1 MIFLKLGIDIAKN
14 NFAVCL
20 LDEKRQRKCSFSNN
34 TDGFPE
40 LSNWLNS
47 IGIAKVH
54 ACMEA
59 TGRYGEK
66 LAAYLHSRGHKVSI
80 VNPKFIKRHGEALN
94 KQNKTDP
101 VDAYVIAHYAQC
113 FEPQEWQP
121 RSAIQNEL
129 LDVIGQIAK
138 VKKTRAA
145 FLNRGQCG
153 LRSTGVLKANEEL
166 LAFLTRQLAKLEKLK
181 DELLAKEPSLKKTAE
196 IVDSTPGIGPEISVA
211 MAIKIDFA
219 KFRNGRQLAC
229 FLGLSPR
236 EWQSGEQK
244 RRGRQT
250 KAGDNQLRALLRMG
264 AMSATYTQ
272 PLYIEM
278 AERLRQKGLKE
289 GQILT
294 AIARKMV
301 LIAHALVRKQQFFD
315 SCYTHPLTK
324 VA

>member
-1 MIFLKLGIDIAKN
+1 MIIPKLGIDIAKN
-14 NFAVCL
+14 NFVVYL
-20 LDEKRQRKCSFSNN
+20 LDEKRKRSFSNN

-47 IGIAKVH
+47 MSMTRVH

-66 LAAYLHSRGHKVSI
+66 LAAYLYSQGHKVSI

-101 VDAYVIAHYAQC
+101 NDAYVIAHYAQC
-113 FEPQEWQP
+113 FEPREWQP
-121 RSAIQNEL
+121 RTTVQDEL
-129 LDVIGQIAK
+129 LDVVGQIAK

-153 LRSTGVLKANEEL
+153 IRSSDVLKVNKEL
-166 LAFLTRQLAKLEKLK
+166 LAFLTKQLAKLDTLK
-181 DELLAKEPSLKKTAE
+181 DELLAKDQNLKKIAE
-196 IVDSTPGIGPEISVA
+196 IVDSAPGIGPEISVA
-211 MAIKIDFA
+211 MAAKIDFT
-219 KFRNGRQLAC
+219 KFRNGRKLAC

-244 RRGRQT
+244 RRGKQT
-250 KAGDNQLRALLRMG
+250 KAGDDQLRALLRMG
-264 AMSATYTQ
+264 AMSATYTH
-272 PLYIEM
+272 PLYIEF

-294 AIARKMV
+294 AVARKMV
-301 LIAHALVRKQQFFD
+301 MIAHALTRKQQLFD
-315 SCYTHPLTK
+315 SCYVHPLAK

>member
-1 MIFLKLGIDIAKN
+1 MIIPKLGIDIAKN
-14 NFAVCL
+14 NFVVYL
-20 LDEKRQRKCSFSNN
+20 LDEKRKRSFSNN

-47 IGIAKVH
+47 MSMTKVH

-66 LAAYLHSRGHKVSI
+66 LAAYLYSQGHKVSI

-101 VDAYVIAHYAQC
+101 NDAYVIAHYAQC
-113 FEPQEWQP
+113 FEPREWQP
-121 RSAIQNEL
+121 RSVIQNEL
-129 LDVIGQIAK
+129 LDVVGQIIL

-153 LRSTGVLKANEEL
+153 LRSSDVLKANKEL
-166 LAFLTRQLAKLEKLK
+166 LASLTKQLAKLEKLK
-181 DELLAKEPSLKKTAE
+181 NELLAKDQNLKKIAE
-196 IVDSTPGIGPEISVA
+196 IVDSAPGIGPEISVA
-211 MAIKIDFA
+211 MAAKIDFT
-219 KFRNGRQLAC
+219 KFRNGRKLAC

-244 RRGRQT
+244 RRGKQT
-250 KAGDNQLRALLRMG
+250 KAGDDQLRALLRMG
-264 AMSATYTQ
+264 AMSATYTN
-272 PLYIEM
+272 PLYIEF

-294 AIARKMV
+294 AVARKMV
-301 LIAHALVRKQQFFD
+301 MIAHALVRKQQLFD
-315 SCYTHPLTK
+315 SCYVHPLVK
-324 VA
+324 AA